1 MLVSIENCLTRYSE
15 IVYDLTVKLKL
26 YFWNCYLFK
35 FQEGLE
41 ALGEIEN
48 YILKLY
54 MIYIALLSDKEPIIM
69 VVGGKNSGKSTLN
82 RYLINHTLNKYV
94 SSLTLDNELH
104 SLNEWGSTW
113 IM

>member
-1 MLVSIENCLTRYSE
+1 
-15 IVYDLTVKLKL
+15 
-26 YFWNCYLFK
+26 
-35 FQEGLE
+35 
-41 ALGEIEN
+41 
-48 YILKLY
+48 

-104 SLNEWGSTW
+104 SLNE
-113 IM
+113 